1 MNREDKGP
9 TPGFDREINLF
20 CQHPRLSTLPLD
32 LFQGVTSFR
41 EMEERIATLPEELG
55 RGDALEV
62 FVEAY
67 LQTHPLFQVKDL
79 WLVGQVPA
87 EVRRLLN
94 LPRDQ
99 KGIDGVFRTRSG
111 ELVPYQVKFRMG
123 RPSVT
128 VREVATF
135 LGLTERANDRMLIS
149 NSDRYAGDIE
159 NRDHL
164 RILTGTYFDSLT
176 RDELAAISGWL
187 KGRPARPGRATP
199 RPHQHRAIKDITTAL
214 AAEDRTTAVMACG
227 TGKTLVGLRVAEA
240 MESQAVLVLVP
251 SLALLSQA
259 LADWSRDTA
268 WGDRFEYLCVC
279 SDPSVSEAADEW
291 TLRSTE
297 APFPVQTQPKVVRI
311 FLSRP
316 ARGKVRVVF
325 STYQSAP
332 IVAKGM
338 PHGHA
343 FDLAIFDEA
352 HKTAGPHRGTFA
364 FALDDRQLRS
374 RKRLFLTATPRRI
387 DVRHKDRQGDFR
399 VVSMEDATVYGRRA
413 HELSFAEAVAQGII
427 CDYRVVVATVDPK
440 EIPAAAIKHGITLV
454 KGDQHATRWVAMQ
467 IAVAKAIQETG
478 ARKVITFHS
487 RVEQARHFASD
498 TPKGIQ
504 TFLSGFSV
512 GHVNGTDP
520 VAVRKEVLAGFKE
533 DRKQLVAN
541 ARCLT
546 EGVDLPAVD
555 MVVFSNPRKSKVDI
569 IQAIGRAM
577 RKPRDVEKSFGYV
590 VLPILLPPAR
600 ASKVE
605 EACRNTDWEPLVDVL
620 SALKDHDSRLED
632 VIRRQH
638 RAFGAEGTF
647 NPREIC
653 DHVQVLGPEVRVDAL
668 VTHIGAM
675 LVEALGVPWDRWF
688 GRAMAFRARHG
699 HLGVDR
705 ADRDNGDLARWM
717 DKQRQ
722 LKKRGLLSVARID
735 QLDSIG
741 FDWAPRDQ
749 TWEPMI
755 AALAAFKREHGH
767 CSVPFTYAANPRL
780 GVWLDGRRQAHKRG
794 KIPAERVAALEA
806 LGVEW
811 GTKDAAWWRACGI
824 LEAYRDRE
832 GHCNVP
838 YAHDE
843 GVALGQWLEK
853 QRRDRSRG
861 RLRPARLAR
870 LEAIGVRWE
879 QTKEIQ
885 WESQFQSLE
894 RFKADNGHC
903 FVPRDYPGRPSLG
916 GWLTNQRLAFKR
928 DTLPQERRL
937 RLESL
942 GVVWDAICEAW
953 ERSYEAIVAFKR
965 QEGHCNVPQGSKPL
979 GTWLQNQRMSYKRG
993 TLTAKQIQRLES
1005 IGVAWNPHEAGWRQ
1019 RYAQLEAFA
1028 AHHGHCNVPQDGGTG
1043 DGLRRWLNLQRV
1055 LYRKEKLTAER
1066 VSLLEKVGVVWEPH
1080 DQLWETQFV
1089 DVEAFWKEQGHCNIP
1104 YKDTSAKSSLRG
1116 WLDRQRYLHKAGR
1129 LSASRFRRLA
1139 TLGVKWC

>member
-1 MNREDKGP
+1 MGSDA
-9 TPGFDREINLF
+9 GFDGETHLF
-20 CQHPRLSTLPLD
+20 CQHPRLSALPLD
-32 LFQGVTSFR
+32 LFQVVTSFQ
-41 EMEERIATLPEELG
+41 EMEGRIAALPEELD

-111 ELVPYQVKFRMG
+111 ELVPYQVKFRIG
-123 RPSVT
+123 RPPVT

-187 KGRPARPGRATP
+187 KGRPARPDRATP
-199 RPHQHRAIKDITTAL
+199 RPHQQSAIEDITATL
-214 AAEDRTTAVMACG
+214 ATDDRTTAVMACG

-240 MESQAVLVLVP
+240 MQTRSVLVLVP

-259 LADWSRDTA
+259 LADWSRDTV

-279 SDPSVSEAADEW
+279 SDPSVSQAADQW

-297 APFPVQTQPKVVRI
+297 APFPVQTQPKVVRT

-338 PHGHA
+338 PRCCT

-364 FALDDRQLRS
+364 FALQDTRLRV

-387 DVRHKDRQGDFR
+387 DCRNKDRQGDFR
-399 VVSMEDATVYGRRA
+399 VVSMEDTAVYGRRA
-413 HELSFAEAVAQGII
+413 HELSFADAVARGII
-427 CDYRVVVATVDPK
+427 CDYGVVVATVDPT

-454 KGDQHATRWVAMQ
+454 KGDKHATRWVAMQ
-467 IAVAKAIQETG
+467 IAVAKAIHATG

-487 RVEQARHFASD
+487 RVDQAKHFASD

-504 TFLSGFSV
+504 SFLSGFRV
-512 GHVNGTDP
+512 GHVKGADP

-533 DRKQLVAN
+533 NRKQLVAN

-569 IQAIGRAM
+569 IQAIGRAV
-577 RKPRDVEKSFGYV
+577 RKPRGTNKSIGYV
-590 VLPILLPPAR
+590 VLPLLLPPHR
-600 ASKVE
+600 ASNIE
-605 EACRNTDWEPLVDVL
+605 EACRGTDWEPLVEVL
-620 SALKDHDSRLED
+620 SALRDHDSRLD
-632 VIRRQH
+632 NSIRQQQ
-638 RAFGAEGTF
+638 RALGAEMTF
-647 NPREIC
+647 NPRDVC
-653 DHVQVLGPEVRVDAL
+653 DRVQVLGAEVTVDAL
-668 VTHIGAM
+668 RTHIGAM
-675 LVEALGVPWDRWF
+675 LVKALGVPWDQWF
-688 GRAMAFRARHG
+688 GRAMAFRTSHG
-699 HLGVDR
+699 HLSIDR
-705 ADRDNGDLARWM
+705 ADRGNGDLARWM

-722 LKKRGLLSVARID
+722 LRRRGLLSADRID
-735 QLDSIG
+735 QLDSLG
-741 FDWAPRDQ
+741 FDWAPRDR
-749 TWEPMI
+749 TWEPMM
-755 AALAAFKREHGH
+755 AALVAFKEKYGH
-767 CSVPFTYAANPRL
+767 CRVPFAYAANPQL
-780 GVWLDGRRQAHKRG
+780 GVWLDGRRQAQKRG
-794 KIPAERVAALEA
+794 KLSADRAAILEN

-811 GTKDAAWWRACGI
+811 DTKDAAWRRACAV
-824 LEAYRDRE
+824 LEAYRERE
-832 GHCNVP
+832 GHCDVP
-838 YAHDE
+838 YAHSE
-843 GVALGQWLEK
+843 GVALGAWLEK

-861 RLRPARLAR
+861 RLLPERLAT
-870 LEAIGVRWE
+870 LDALGVRWE
-879 QTKEIQ
+879 QTKDSQ
-885 WESQFQSLE
+885 WEAQFRRLAS
-894 RFKADNGHC
+894 FKADNGHC
-903 FVPRDYPGRPSLG
+903 LVPRNHPGRPSLG

-928 DTLPQERRL
+928 GTLPEERRL

-942 GVVWDAICEAW
+942 GVVWDVVDAAW
-953 ERSYEAIVAFKR
+953 DRSYEALVAFRR
-965 QEGHCNVPQGSKPL
+965 QKGHCDVPKGLGPL
-979 GTWLQNQRMSYKRG
+979 GHWLQNQRMSFKRG
-993 TLTAKQIQRLES
+993 KLTPDQIQRLES
-1005 IGVAWNPHEAGWRQ
+1005 IGANWDPHEAKWRGH
-1019 RYAQLEAFA
+1019 YAELQAFA
-1028 AHHGHCNVPQDGGTG
+1028 SRYGNCSVPQTGGAD
-1043 DGLRRWLNLQRV
+1043 DGLGKWLNRQRV
-1055 LYRKEKLTAER
+1055 LYRKGKLTADR
-1066 VSLLEKVGVVWEPH
+1066 IGLLEKVGVVWDPF
-1080 DQLWETQFV
+1080 DQLWESFFSRV
-1089 DVEAFWKEQGHCNIP
+1089 VAFREQHGHCDIP
-1104 YKDTSAKSSLRG
+1104 YKDTSGKSSLRG
-1116 WLDRQRYLHKAGR
+1116 WLDRQRNLQRAGR
-1129 LSASRFRRLA
+1129 LSASRFSRLA
-1139 TLGVKWC
+1139 LLGVTWY